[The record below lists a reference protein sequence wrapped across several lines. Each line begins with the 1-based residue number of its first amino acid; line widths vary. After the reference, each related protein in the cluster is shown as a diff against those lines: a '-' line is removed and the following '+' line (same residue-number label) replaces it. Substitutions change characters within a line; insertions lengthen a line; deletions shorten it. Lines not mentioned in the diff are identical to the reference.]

1 MDKDHHV
8 HPQVTVLQQVAVE
21 VLLEIDQAQVI
32 LQVIALHQEVE
43 VILAVAQ
50 EVASVEE
57 DKLIK
62 NKKIIQNYLTVNYE
76 KDNF

>member
-8 HPQVTVLQQVAVE
+8 HPQVTVE

-43 VILAVAQ
+43 VITAVAQ

-62 NKKIIQNYLTVNYE
+62 NKKIRQNYLTVNYE